1 MTAKKPDI
9 RLILALLGVALIWG
23 TTYLGIRVAVH
34 TIPPWFVTAMR
45 QGLASLILLIY
56 LLKQRQLKWIGW
68 HHLVRQVILAM
79 LMIVIAN
86 GLTTVAE
93 KNISSGLASLLSSL
107 SPLLVFVG
115 GLAFGTQKPSVKGV
129 IGVILGLLGVVFIF
143 RDGLQDFLEPAY
155 KQGIIIMFIAVF
167 GWSAGTIYIK
177 KHTHKSPNIFLD
189 LFYQFAF
196 SAIVQLILALI
207 FSGDTNPADWSRSSL
222 LAVLYLGIFGSVLAF
237 FCYHYALKRVTAIQA
252 SVLNYINTIIAIL
265 LGWLILDEVI
275 TIDTFIAA
283 FLIIA
288 GVFITNYNRT
298 TVK

>member
-9 RLILALLGVALIWG
+9 RLILALLGVAIIWG
-23 TTYLGIRVAVH
+23 TTYLGIRVAVQ
-34 TIPPWFVTAMR
+34 TIPPWFVTTMR
-45 QGLASLILLIY
+45 QTLASVILLIY
-56 LLKQRQLKWIGW
+56 LLKNKELKWIGW
-68 HHLVRQVILAM
+68 SHFGRQVILSM

-115 GLAFGTQKPSVKGV
+115 GLVFGTQKPSLKGV
-129 IGVILGLLGVVFIF
+129 IGVILGLLGVIFIF
-143 RDGLQDFLEPAY
+143 RDGLQDFLVPAY
-155 KQGIIIMFIAVF
+155 KQGILIMFVAVC

-196 SAIVQLILALI
+196 SAVMQFILAMI
-207 FSGDTNPADWSRSSL
+207 FSGDTSPSSWSLSSL
-222 LAVLYLGIFGSVLAF
+222 GAVVYLGVFGSVLAF
-237 FCYHYALKRVTAIQA
+237 FCYHYALKRVTAVHA
-252 SVLNYINTIIAIL
+252 SVLNYVNTIIAIL
-265 LGWLILDEVI
+265 LGWLILDEVV

-288 GVFITNYNRT
+288 GVFMTNYNRAA
-298 TVK
+298 VK

>member
-9 RLILALLGVALIWG
+9 RLILALLGVAIIWG
-23 TTYLGIRVAVH
+23 TTYLGIRVAVQ
-34 TIPPWFVTAMR
+34 TIPPWFVTTMR
-45 QGLASLILLIY
+45 QTLASVILLIY
-56 LLKQRQLKWIGW
+56 LLKNKELKWIGW
-68 HHLVRQVILAM
+68 SHFGRQVILSM

-115 GLAFGTQKPSVKGV
+115 GLVFGTQKPSLKGI
-129 IGVILGLLGVVFIF
+129 IGVVLGLLGVIFIF
-143 RDGLQDFLEPAY
+143 RDGLQDFLIPAY
-155 KQGIIIMFIAVF
+155 KHGILIMFVAVC

-196 SAIVQLILALI
+196 SAVVQFILAMI
-207 FSGDTNPADWSRSSL
+207 FSGDTSPSTWRLSSL
-222 LAVLYLGIFGSVLAF
+222 GAVVYLGVFGSVLAF
-237 FCYHYALKRVTAIQA
+237 FCYHYALKRVTAVQA
-252 SVLNYINTIIAIL
+252 SVLNYVNTIIAIL
-265 LGWLILDEVI
+265 LGWLILDEVV

-288 GVFITNYNRT
+288 GVFMTNYNRAA
-298 TVK
+298 VK